1 MGSAGRKMEFANLFR
16 GLRFTL
22 GAAAML
28 GVFTWT
34 GAGFSPSGIG
44 TVAYAATD
52 PSTLAPD
59 QIAAIQ
65 QCLKTQLDNINPSLT
80 GASRNAAIQQALKLA
95 VNCALP
101 AYGPGA
107 ISVLTAA
114 ALSAGIPA
122 PQAVSGI
129 ILAATASGVDT
140 AEAVADVELGAVTGG
155 ASATLV
161 AEAIIAMTTQNQLAN
176 EDVGKGLGQAAA
188 LLAQKNLAA
197 ANQIAQVVSNEGT
210 RPMGEQFA
218 AAVTANGGPQQLA
231 DAGLQNPNAIGEAGG
246 VNNGAGGAPGFVP
259 YLGNSITALPT
270 CDSPSCT

>member
-1 MGSAGRKMEFANLFR
+1 
-16 GLRFTL
+16 
-22 GAAAML
+22 ML

-34 GAGFSPSGIG
+34 GAGFSASGIG
-44 TVAYAATD
+44 TAALAATD
-52 PSTLAPD
+52 PSALATD

-65 QCLKTQLDNINPSLT
+65 QCLKTQLDNIDPSLT
-80 GASRNAAIQQALKLA
+80 GAAHDAAVQNALKLA
-95 VNCALP
+95 VNCAVP
-101 AYGPGA
+101 TYGPGA

-114 ALSAGIPA
+114 AIGAGIPV

-129 ILAATASGVDT
+129 VTASTAAGVST
-140 AEAVADVELGAVTGG
+140 SEAVADVELGAVNGG
-155 ASATLV
+155 ASATLT
-161 AEAIIAMTTQNQLAN
+161 AEAIIALTAQNQLAN
-176 EDVGKGLGQAAA
+176 EDVGKGLGEAAA
-188 LLAQKNLAA
+188 LLSQKNSAA

-218 AAVTANGGPQQLA
+218 AAVTANGGSQQLA

-270 CDSPSCT
+270 CNSPSCT